1 MAARTSKQPK
11 ARKKARPPLD
21 GAGWIL
27 LEKGHDIISEH
38 LTGTKLSPIAGVPL
52 VQRLRNETVPSMRE
66 SLVDPGVCEELDGA
80 YWDDLRIEVEGN
92 SIRYL
97 PSLPIRRLR
106 DFRDINAC
114 RHYLWE
120 PAIHRYW
127 HSSSAYRG
135 SAQQR
140 RSRNS
145 LLSQFPGRQRRPPDS
160 ALDKSRASKR
170 TPAVSDIKDEQA
182 TLKQPRASSLKRA
195 MSSGSDAAR
204 PERKRRKGGG
214 MRQLLSDSK
223 IEEGQ
228 RFYRGMLAEDLTW
241 TKRQAAAERVKE
253 KLKLLVSWRTV
264 QRHIIDPVLK
274 NGR

>member
-1 MAARTSKQPK
+1 MVRIGMIFGSKSRAIPSGIFQ
-11 ARKKARPPLD
+11 AFRS
-21 GAGWIL
+21 GGSGIFEIL
-27 LEKGHDIISEH
+27 MPVDIISGNQPSIDTGTLQAPIGAARNRGEAGIHCYRSFLGDSDAH
-38 LTGTKLSPIAGVPL
+38 LTA
-52 VQRLRNETVPSMRE
+52 
-66 SLVDPGVCEELDGA
+66 
-80 YWDDLRIEVEGN
+80 
-92 SIRYL
+92 
-97 PSLPIRRLR
+97 
-106 DFRDINAC
+106 
-114 RHYLWE
+114 
-120 PAIHRYW
+120 
-127 HSSSAYRG
+127 HST
-135 SAQQR
+135 
-140 RSRNS
+140 
-145 LLSQFPGRQRRPPDS
+145 
-160 ALDKSRASKR
+160 SRARQS
-170 TPAVSDIKDEQA
+170 V
-182 TLKQPRASSLKRA
+182 QPRASSLKRA